1 MIKLRRLEKKD
12 VPFILEWMKDD
23 ELNQFFRFDAKT
35 ITEQTVLNFVENSF
49 SDISK
54 NYAITLDDDE
64 YLGTISLKEIN
75 QKDKSTEYAVALRK
89 KAIGKGVAKSAT
101 LEVLKTAFKDL
112 KLNKVYLNVYA
123 DNLRAAKLYEKCGFK
138 KTGYLKQHVYL
149 NGVYKDLLL
158 YEILSEEFS
167 YER

>member
-1 MIKLRRLEKKD
+1 MVNLRRLEKKD

-23 ELNQFFRFDAKT
+23 ELNQFFRFNAKI
-35 ITEQTVLNFVENSF
+35 ITKQTVSEFVENSF
-49 SDISK
+49 SDSSK
-54 NYAITLDDDE
+54 NYAVTLDDDE

-75 QKDKSTEYAVALRK
+75 QKDKNAEYAVALRK
-89 KAIGKGVAKSAT
+89 KAIGKGVGKTAT
-101 LEVLKTAFKDL
+101 LEVLRVAFEEL

-123 DNLRAAKLYEKCGFK
+123 DNVRAAKLYEKCGFK
-138 KTGYLKQHVYL
+138 QTGYLKQHVYL

-158 YEILSEEFS
+158 YEILSEEFK